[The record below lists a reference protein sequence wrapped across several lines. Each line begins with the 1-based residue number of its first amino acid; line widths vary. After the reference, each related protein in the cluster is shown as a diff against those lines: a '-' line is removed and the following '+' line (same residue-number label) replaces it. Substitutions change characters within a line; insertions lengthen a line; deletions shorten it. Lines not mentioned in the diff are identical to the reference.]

1 MKKDLRRQIAIA
13 IMKIS
18 LIPLLLLVLV
28 FCSYAKDSSG
38 QKILEKKITLKV
50 ADEEVRVVFT
60 ELEKRTD
67 VKFVYSPELIE
78 SSRRVNLD
86 VKETELYKVLAE
98 LLSPLDL
105 RYELVKNYVILARKE
120 KTKPLQ
126 VMNFGEIP
134 DNSPY
139 AFVKVAGR
147 VTGSNGAALE
157 GVTVVVKGTHIG
169 TTTNDKGDFS
179 LNVPGPQS
187 TLLVSYIGY
196 QDQEMS
202 VGGKTWFDVQLTA
215 LTNQLNDVIVV
226 AYGTV
231 RKQDITSSISVVNVA
246 DAKKTATYD
255 VAKLLQGQAAGVTV
269 HGSGEPGGYVQI
281 KIRGVTT
288 FGNNSPLFVVDGVP
302 VDAPFDF
309 STDDIESIQVLKD
322 ATSAALYGARAA
334 TGIVIITTKKGKSGP
349 ARVTYNGYAG
359 AQNIA
364 KRIPVTDRTGYQKIT
379 SAAELNA
386 GLTIAPGND
395 PSSPSYINNINT
407 AWQKVGLK
415 TGVITDHNVGVSG
428 GSEVAAYNLSLG
440 YFDQTATQA
449 GPQRYNRYTI
459 NSGVQG
465 KKGILSFGAKLAYT
479 QSHKVNFA
487 ATNGHAVFGG
497 TVTSLL
503 TAIPTMPVYDASRL
517 GGYGG
522 SDAVKNRAISL
533 NVVGINELVNDY
545 SNRNR
550 ILANTWAELEIVKN
564 LKFKLNLSY
573 DRTDYENYHFEPKF
587 DLGFYYLNTQ
597 YYMYQQEGNT
607 HTGLI
612 ENLLTYQVKFGEH
625 KLDFLAGLTYQE
637 DHNGYMAATAQDTSN
652 LQFQTFG
659 AVANPAAKGVTS
671 YKDANV
677 FQSYLG
683 RINYNY
689 GDRYLLTANYRRDGS
704 SRFSPVNRSG
714 NYASV
719 AAAWNIGNEKF
730 IHLPAAVSSLKLRGG
745 MGELGN
751 ASFAN
756 YMYQSYINSNAS
768 YVFNNQLVQGSTV
781 VSVADP
787 SLHWESTRTGNV
799 AVDLGLFKEG
809 LTFTAEYYNRKSSG
823 IITAIPIP
831 LSVGAF
837 PATLTTNAASMQNT
851 GVEFTAAY
859 HKVVKDVT
867 INIKGNVFTVK
878 NKVLAL
884 GATNN
889 PIYGAGSKSEVGRS
903 LGDLYGFVTE
913 GIFQDANDIS
923 KHATQVGAAPGDV
936 KFKDINGSGAITDSD
951 RVYLGSVIP
960 KIYYGFNIGLNWKS
974 FDLTLSF
981 QGSAGNKVFNGVYQS
996 LMAGQ
1001 YGNDHVDELNY
1012 WSSSH
1017 TNTTIPRPVI
1027 GDPNGNGR
1035 FSDRWVESGS
1045 YAKLQYAELGYTLPV
1060 SLLSRTHALKSFRV
1074 YVSGQNLLT
1083 ITKYRGYDPD
1093 FFSDGLFS
1101 RGFDYGS
1108 FPNPRT
1114 VMVGLQVG
1122 L

>member
-1 MKKDLRRQIAIA
+1 
-13 IMKIS
+13 MKIS
-18 LIPLLLLVLV
+18 LIPLLLFVLVL
-28 FCSYAKDSSG
+28 CSYAKDSSG

-50 ADEEVRVVFT
+50 ADEEVRAVFT
-60 ELEKRTD
+60 ELEKRTE

-78 SSRRVNLD
+78 SSRKVNLD
-86 VKETELYKVLAE
+86 VKEVELYKVLAE

-120 KTKPLQ
+120 KSGSLQ

-139 AFVKVAGR
+139 AFVKVSGR

-169 TTTNDKGDFS
+169 TTTNGNGDFS

-187 TLLVSYIGY
+187 TLSISYIGY
-196 QDQEMS
+196 QDQELS
-202 VGGKTWFDVQLTA
+202 IGSKTWFDVQLTA
-215 LTNQLNDVIVV
+215 LNNQLNDVIVV

-231 RKQDITSSISVVNVA
+231 RRQDITSSISVVNVA

-288 FGNNSPLFVVDGVP
+288 FGNNSPLFVIDGVP

-334 TGIVIITTKKGKSGP
+334 TGIVVITTKKGRNGP
-349 ARVTYNGYAG
+349 ARVTYNGYVG
-359 AQNIA
+359 AQNVA
-364 KRIPVTDRTGYQKIT
+364 KRIPVTDRAGYQKIT

-395 PSSPSYINNINT
+395 PNNPAYISNINT
-407 AWQKVGLK
+407 DWQKAGLK
-415 TGVITDHNVGVSG
+415 TGMITDHNVGVSG
-428 GSEVAAYNLSLG
+428 GNDVASYNLSLG

-449 GPQRYNRYTI
+449 GPQRYNRYTV

-465 KKGILSFGAKLAYT
+465 RKGILSFGAKLAYT

-497 TVTSLL
+497 TVTSML
-503 TAIPTMPVYDASRL
+503 TAIPTMPVYDPNRL

-533 NVVGINELVNDY
+533 NVVGINDLVNDY

-550 ILANTWAELEIVKN
+550 ILANTWAEVEIVKN
-564 LKFKLNLSY
+564 LKLKLNLSY
-573 DRTDYENYHFEPKF
+573 DRTDWENFHFEPKF

-597 YYMYQQEGNT
+597 YYMFQQEGNT
-607 HTGLI
+607 HTGLM

-637 DHNGYMAATAQDTSN
+637 DHNGYISATAQDTSN
-652 LQFQTFG
+652 LPFQTFG
-659 AVANPAAKGVTS
+659 YVSNPAAKGVTS
-671 YKDANV
+671 FKEASTL
-677 FQSYLG
+677 QSYLG

-689 GDRYLLTANYRRDGS
+689 GDRYLLTANFRRDGS
-704 SRFSPVNRSG
+704 SRFSPVNRYG
-714 NYASV
+714 NYASIS
-719 AAAWNIGNEKF
+719 AAWNIANEKF
-730 IHLPAAVSSLKLRGG
+730 LHLPASVSSMKLRGG
-745 MGELGN
+745 IGELGN
-751 ASFAN
+751 ANFGN
-756 YMYQSYINSNAS
+756 YLFQSYINSNTS
-768 YVFNNQLVQGSTV
+768 YVFNGQLVQGSTV

-799 AVDLGLFKEG
+799 AVDLGLFKEE

-837 PATLTTNAASMQNT
+837 PATLTTNAASMKNT
-851 GVEFTAAY
+851 GVEFTVNY

-867 INIKGNVFTVK
+867 LSIKGNVFTVR

-889 PIYGAGSKSEVGRS
+889 PIYGSGSKSEVGRS

-913 GIFQDANDIS
+913 GLYQDANDLT
-923 KHATQVGAAPGDV
+923 KHATQVGAALGDV
-936 KFKDINGSGAITDSD
+936 KFRDINGSGAITDSD
-951 RVYLGSVIP
+951 RVYLG
-960 KIYYGFNIGLNWKS
+960 
-974 FDLTLSF
+974 
-981 QGSAGNKVFNGVYQS
+981 
-996 LMAGQ
+996 
-1001 YGNDHVDELNY
+1001 
-1012 WSSSH
+1012 
-1017 TNTTIPRPVI
+1017 
-1027 GDPNGNGR
+1027 
-1035 FSDRWVESGS
+1035 
-1045 YAKLQYAELGYTLPV
+1045 
-1060 SLLSRTHALKSFRV
+1060 
-1074 YVSGQNLLT
+1074 
-1083 ITKYRGYDPD
+1083 
-1093 FFSDGLFS
+1093 
-1101 RGFDYGS
+1101 
-1108 FPNPRT
+1108 
-1114 VMVGLQVG
+1114 
-1122 L
+1122 